1 MAYDRKVIRNRQFTI
16 MKYITPNVISFGSE
30 RNERSSVGHTFYNW
44 LASLLISKMCGIE
57 LLHDPFK
64 ADTAKFEPILN
75 LGKHFKTINDVEF
88 TKLVKLPNL
97 DFGHRVIN
105 QKVINSNIER
115 VKQIVS
121 DAEDGTVFV
130 AEHGGQFPGV
140 LIDDSEFVCEMLQDS
155 YNNPQKFEYE
165 KGKINVAVHIR
176 RGDITERGNSDRW
189 KNNQHYLQIIKDV
202 KEKLGDRVK
211 VFIFSEGHPLEFQM
225 FTREGCEL
233 VLGGS
238 DIKTLD
244 GFVNAD
250 ILVTGHSTFSLL
262 AVYLNKS
269 TIIYT
274 PCLNFCRYD
283 NFESDRFIKYDEI
296 LEKLCI
302 ENF

>member
-1 MAYDRKVIRNRQFTI
+1 
-16 MKYITPNVISFGSE
+16 
-30 RNERSSVGHTFYNW
+30 
-44 LASLLISKMCGIE
+44 
-57 LLHDPFK
+57 
-64 ADTAKFEPILN
+64 
-75 LGKHFKTINDVEF
+75 
-88 TKLVKLPNL
+88 
-97 DFGHRVIN
+97 
-105 QKVINSNIER
+105 
-115 VKQIVS
+115 
-121 DAEDGTVFV
+121 VFV

-165 KGKINVAVHIR
+165 KGKINIAVHIR

-189 KNNQHYLQIIKDV
+189 KSNQHYLQIIKDV

-225 FTREGCEL
+225 FTKEGCEL